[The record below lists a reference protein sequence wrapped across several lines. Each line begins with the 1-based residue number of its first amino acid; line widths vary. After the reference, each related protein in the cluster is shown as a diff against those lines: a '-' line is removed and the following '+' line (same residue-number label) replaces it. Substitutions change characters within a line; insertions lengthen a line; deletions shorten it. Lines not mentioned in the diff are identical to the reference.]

1 MWIGENAWG
10 VDPRRA
16 NKSPALGR
24 TAPFWDDLSE
34 TKEPTMNDRNAD
46 WRWLLTSP
54 ALALILMF
62 WCRLHGQALGVGP
75 VGFDVSAP
83 WALKST
89 LGWTIAGLLLAL
101 YGARLLGSGFARR
114 HHWPVR
120 AALVAGVLSITLANE
135 LWLLAE
141 DAPAG
146 LWLYDRLPLHLPFA
160 LLLVSGYLLLQARR
174 RSREPVAAAPI
185 PATVEVMTGTGRTR
199 VALDDIECLESDR
212 NYVNVHTPQRSYLL
226 RQTLS
231 SLEKSLCP
239 HEFLRVHR
247 SIIVNRALI
256 RERRQGGVL
265 VLRSGRTVKVSR
277 AFADRLN

>member
-1 MWIGENAWG
+1 
-10 VDPRRA
+10 
-16 NKSPALGR
+16 
-24 TAPFWDDLSE
+24 
-34 TKEPTMNDRNAD
+34 MNDRNAD
-46 WRWLLTSP
+46 WRWLLISP

-89 LGWTIAGLLLAL
+89 LGWTIAGSLLAL
-101 YGARLLGSGFARR
+101 YGARLLESGFAKR
-114 HHWPVR
+114 HHWQAR

-135 LWLLAE
+135 LWLLADE
-141 DAPAG
+141 TPAR

-174 RSREPVAAAPI
+174 RAREPVAAAPI

-199 VALDDIECLESDR
+199 VALYEIECLESDR

-239 HEFLRVHR
+239 RQFLRVHR
-247 SIIVNRALI
+247 SIIVNRAQI

>member
-1 MWIGENAWG
+1 
-10 VDPRRA
+10 VDRRRRE
-16 NKSPALGR
+16 KSRVLGR
-24 TAPFWDDLSE
+24 TARFWDE
-34 TKEPTMNDRNAD
+34 IQGTMENEMNDRLAD
-46 WRWLLTSP
+46 WRWLLASP

-62 WCRLHGQALGVGP
+62 WCRLHGQALGTGP
-75 VGFDVSAP
+75 VGFEVSAP

-101 YGARLLGSGFARR
+101 YGPRALGTGFARR
-114 HHWPVR
+114 HPWPAR
-120 AALVAGVLSITLANE
+120 ALLVPGVLLITLANE

-141 DAPAG
+141 ETPAG

-174 RSREPVAAAPI
+174 PREPAAPA
-185 PATVEVMTGTGRTR
+185 PMPGTVEVMTGTGRTR
-199 VALDDIECLESDR
+199 VALDEIECLEADR

-226 RQTLS
+226 RQTLG

-239 HEFLRVHR
+239 RAFLRVHR

-256 RERRQGGVL
+256 RERRRGGVL

>member
-1 MWIGENAWG
+1 M
-10 VDPRRA
+10 
-16 NKSPALGR
+16 
-24 TAPFWDDLSE
+24 
-34 TKEPTMNDRNAD
+34 MNQRNAD
-46 WRWLLTSP
+46 WRWLLISP
-54 ALALILMF
+54 ALALVLMF

-101 YGARLLGSGFARR
+101 YGARVLGAGFAKR
-114 HHWPVR
+114 HPWPAR
-120 AALVAGVLSITLANE
+120 AALVAGVLAITLANE

-141 DAPAG
+141 ETPAG
-146 LWLYDRLPLHLPFA
+146 LWLYDRVPMHLPFA
-160 LLLVSGYLLLQARR
+160 ILLVSGYLLLQARR
-174 RSREPVAAAPI
+174 PPREAAG
-185 PATVEVMTGTGRTR
+185 PASMPRTVEVMTGTGRTH
-199 VALDDIECLESDR
+199 VALDEIECLEADR

-226 RQTLS
+226 RQTLG

-239 HEFLRVHR
+239 QDFLRVHR

-256 RERRQGGVL
+256 RERRRGGVL